1 MIPWILTDTTLTVV
15 INGKSLTMEQ
25 SHPSFALAKEALAS
39 EEWEKLEE
47 LFDTGKAVEDYTSG
61 KIEVKSGVVY
71 YNGESVHGHVVD
83 RILSFMSNNLPH
95 KPLVNFLEK
104 LMANPSRR
112 AVNELYAFLEHKNM
126 PLTPDGNFLA
136 YKGVREDYTD
146 WYSGKFRNQ
155 VGDVNEMTRNGVCDD
170 ANIGCSH
177 GFHAGSL
184 DYAKGY
190 GNGGHLMVVEIDPR
204 DVVSVPLDCDQQK
217 LRTSKYKVVNHF
229 EKKLEKPLHDEY
241 GEYGN
246 WEEYDDGSDDGFD
259 EGYAA
264 GYEAAKQDSQ
274 QAVVQVKYA
283 KKQRRDSKGRF
294 LSGNDA

>member
-146 WYSGKFRNQ
+146 W
-155 VGDVNEMTRNGVCDD
+155 
-170 ANIGCSH
+170 
-177 GFHAGSL
+177 
-184 DYAKGY
+184 
-190 GNGGHLMVVEIDPR
+190 
-204 DVVSVPLDCDQQK
+204 
-217 LRTSKYKVVNHF
+217 
-229 EKKLEKPLHDEY
+229 
-241 GEYGN
+241 
-246 WEEYDDGSDDGFD
+246 
-259 EGYAA
+259 
-264 GYEAAKQDSQ
+264 
-274 QAVVQVKYA
+274 
-283 KKQRRDSKGRF
+283 
-294 LSGNDA
+294 

>member
-39 EEWEKLEE
+39 EEWEKLEA

-83 RILSFMSNNLPH
+83 RILSFMSNNLPY

-146 WYSGKFRNQ
+146 WYSGKFQNK
-155 VGDVNEMTRNGVCDD
+155 VGDVNEMTRNRVCDD

-204 DVVSVPLDCDQQK
+204 DVVSVPLDCEQQK
-217 LRTSKYKVVNHF
+217 LRTAKYKVVSHF
-229 EKKLEKPLHDEY
+229 ETKLSKPLHDEY
-241 GEYGN
+241 GDYGD
-246 WEEYDDGSDDGFD
+246 WEEDDEPSDEFD

-294 LSGNDA
+294 LSGADA